1 VTFLDGV
8 FKVLSAEELYVL
20 WDNEFSEA
28 RRQAIIEPFVS
39 GPEVDVNL
47 IMENGKIL
55 FWEISDNE
63 PSKFKFCYEQLLS
76 S

>member
-1 VTFLDGV
+1 MTFLDSV
-8 FKVLSAEELYVL
+8 FKALSAEELYVL
-20 WDNEFSEA
+20 WDKEFSEA

-63 PSKFKFCYEQLLS
+63 PSKCKFLL
-76 S
+76 